1 MDLEIKG
8 RRALVTASGRGLG
21 RNSAL
26 CLAREGV
33 RVAVVS
39 RTRSDVESLVK
50 EMGGEQ
56 AGHYGAVL
64 DLTGEGAPKRYV
76 DMLHKNFGSPDIV
89 VHNLGG
95 TLNVSDPFCSVEDWR
110 KVWRFNLEVA
120 IELNLYLI
128 PPMREHK
135 WGRVVFI
142 SSIASVENHGPVTYC
157 SIKAALTAYARSI
170 GRILAPEGVV
180 VSAVLPGAVLTEGG
194 HWDISSRE
202 RPEHVKKYLE
212 DRMAIRRFGTPDEI
226 GNAVAFLCSE
236 KASFFTGSIVPID
249 GGQGRGFFGQ

>member
-1 MDLEIKG
+1 M
-8 RRALVTASGRGLG
+8 
-21 RNSAL
+21 
-26 CLAREGV
+26 
-33 RVAVVS
+33 AVVS
-39 RTRSDVESLVK
+39 RTRDEIQSLLK
-50 EMGGEQ
+50 EMGGE
-56 AGHYGAVL
+56 ASGHYGTSM
-64 DLTGEGAPKRYV
+64 DLTEEGAPKRLV
-76 DMLHKNFGSPDIV
+76 EILTEDFGPLDIV

-95 TLNVSDPFCSVEDWR
+95 TLNISDPFCSVEDWR
-110 KVWRFNLEVA
+110 RIWRFNLEVA
-120 IELNLYLI
+120 VELNLHLI
-128 PPMREHK
+128 PPMRERK

-142 SSIASVENHGPVTYC
+142 SSIASVENQGPVPYC

-170 GRILAPEGVV
+170 GRVLAPEGVV
-180 VSAVLPGAVLTEGG
+180 VSAVLPGAVLTKGG

-249 GGQGRGFFGQ
+249 GGQGRGFFSS